1 MNNIFLYWYYI
12 YYRPKIFFPKKTYS
26 MFGEDLFINN
36 FFKNKKNGF
45 YVDVGAYHPLDG
57 NNTNLLYKKKNW
69 NGINIDVNPFSIELF
84 NSTRK
89 GDLNINVAISNK
101 KKVVKLYF
109 RKKINMLNTLSKKMA
124 KIHFRNGFQEKI
136 VKTNTLNNIVERSKY
151 KNQKIDFLN
160 IDVEGNEL
168 NVLKSLNFEKHK
180 PSLICIEIHNHE
192 EMYNQSSDYLRRNP
206 IHKYLLKKRY
216 KVVWK
221 HEFSYIYKSLK
232 K

>member
-1 MNNIFLYWYYI
+1 
-12 YYRPKIFFPKKTYS
+12 
-26 MFGEDLFINN
+26 
-36 FFKNKKNGF
+36 
-45 YVDVGAYHPLDG
+45 
-57 NNTNLLYKKKNW
+57 
-69 NGINIDVNPFSIELF
+69 
-84 NSTRK
+84 
-89 GDLNINVAISNK
+89 
-101 KKVVKLYF
+101 
-109 RKKINMLNTLSKKMA
+109 MA

-136 VKTNTLNNIVERSKY
+136 VKTNTLNNIIERSKY
-151 KNQKIDFLN
+151 KNQRIDFLN